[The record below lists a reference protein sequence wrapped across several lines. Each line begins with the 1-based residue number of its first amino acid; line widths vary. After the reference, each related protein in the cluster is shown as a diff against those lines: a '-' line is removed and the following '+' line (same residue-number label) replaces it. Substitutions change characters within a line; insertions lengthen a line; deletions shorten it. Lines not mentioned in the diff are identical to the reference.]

1 QGFVVALASF
11 RLERAFIVEV
21 SPRVVTANL
30 VGSAGNTGNVAAI
43 GKLQFEL
50 RLLLDRF
57 LEREGFLQPLRLG
70 FVETLGVLDQLN
82 DFVHFLGLEENAAKR
97 RLHRLQREISNAS
110 PGEHEVARLLKPHDA
125 LTVEEFKGGAEV

>member
-1 QGFVVALASF
+1 MPGVGVPTRASGRVENDLAFHHRQGFVVALASF

-57 LEREGFLQPLRLG
+57 LERDGFLQPRRLG
-70 FVETLGVLDQLN
+70 FVETLGVLYQLN
-82 DFVHFLGLEENAAKR
+82 DFVHFWVWKR
-97 RLHRLQREISNAS
+97 TPR
-110 PGEHEVARLLKPHDA
+110 
-125 LTVEEFKGGAEV
+125 KGVFIACR